1 LKIDSFTTRFIDRI
15 IGQTSTT
22 HPGMRLGTPVQD
34 VKDALENP
42 IGFGDKI
49 VMSDGDERQKYFG
62 KRASVVI
69 SITDKK
75 LIQATP
81 QKDGG

>member
-1 LKIDSFTTRFIDRI
+1 
-15 IGQTSTT
+15 
-22 HPGMRLGTPVQD
+22 MRLGTPVQD

-69 SITDKK
+69 SITGKK
-75 LIQATP
+75 TNSSYTTERWGI
-81 QKDGG
+81 K

>member
-1 LKIDSFTTRFIDRI
+1 
-15 IGQTSTT
+15 
-22 HPGMRLGTPVQD
+22 MQD

-81 QKDGG
+81 QKDEG

>member
-1 LKIDSFTTRFIDRI
+1 
-15 IGQTSTT
+15 
-22 HPGMRLGTPVQD
+22 MQD

-81 QKDGG
+81 DHQCNGSMERHPGVRGKGLQ